1 MRLVTASWTVE
12 TTIEVQFYITDEQ
25 YEEDFHHD
33 AVDGMQGTTNLPRLN
48 EHLATKLPNGGGWVS
63 DVEMRHIRGRISQ
76 EKLPDWDG
84 EPDNSAAVEMQER
97 SWDTL
102 MYGN

>member
-1 MRLVTASWTVE
+1 MRLVTGSWTVE

-33 AVDGMQGTTNLPRLN
+33 ALDGMKGTTDLPRLN

-63 DVEMRHIRGRISQ
+63 DVFTRHIRGRIQQ
-76 EKLPDWDG
+76 EEIPEGDG
-84 EPDNSAAVEMQER
+84 ETTNP
-97 SWDTL
+97 
-102 MYGN
+102 YGEPMGDIGARDSL